1 MSSLPS
7 STLKFTVFDGDGSSN
22 TPPPIDLED
31 QLPEDVV
38 KDIMN
43 KAREAEKNMIK
54 SLC

>member
-1 MSSLPS
+1 MSSLPPP
-7 STLKFTVFDGDGSSN
+7 TLIFTEFDEDDSSN
-22 TPPPIDLED
+22 TLPAIDLED